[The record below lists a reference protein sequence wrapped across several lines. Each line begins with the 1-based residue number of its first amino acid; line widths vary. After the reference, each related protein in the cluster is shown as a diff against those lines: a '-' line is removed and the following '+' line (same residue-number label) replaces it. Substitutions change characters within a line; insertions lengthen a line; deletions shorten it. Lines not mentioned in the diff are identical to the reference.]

1 MDGISQC
8 GVGCMKVIRCFVN
21 VYNGIYEFGYV
32 VGEDGEYLIIRTD
45 SGKRVRA
52 RRDYVIILN
61 EEGK

>member
-1 MDGISQC
+1 
-8 GVGCMKVIRCFVN
+8 MKVIRCFVN

-32 VGEDGEYLIIRTD
+32 VGEDGDWLLITTD

-52 RRDYVIILN
+52 RRDCVVILN

>member
-1 MDGISQC
+1 
-8 GVGCMKVIRCFVN
+8 MKVIRCFVN

-32 VGEDGEYLIIRTD
+32 VGEDGDWLIITTD

-52 RRDYVIILN
+52 RRDYVIILS